1 MKKYLLITLT
11 IIVISGCDALKSH
24 SRYIL
29 EHKSEIC
36 ATVCSQPIDTNT
48 TTSVKD
54 TTWSKDTVEYYIP
67 DSLMASFYFQC
78 DSNRQVILK
87 NQLQL
92 ENKYGKLLF
101 DYKKGVL
108 NVTALYDTIEV
119 KNKIIHELRT
129 VNNTT
134 EIKVP
139 VYVEKIVKEQFIPWW
154 IWVIITTLGLLS
166 LYLLI
171 RKIFI

>member
-1 MKKYLLITLT
+1 MKYLLIILT

-24 SRYIL
+24 SKYIL
-29 EHKSEIC
+29 ENKDFIC
-36 ATVCSQPIDTNT
+36 ANICSQPIDTNT
-48 TTSVKD
+48 TSTVKD
-54 TTWSKDTVEYYIP
+54 TTWSVDTFEYILP
-67 DSLMASFYFQC
+67 DSLMAAFYFEC
-78 DSNRQVILK
+78 DSSKQVILK

-92 ENKYGKLLF
+92 ESKYGKLLF

-129 VNNTT
+129 INNTV
-134 EIKVP
+134 EVKIP
-139 VYVEKIVKEQFIPWW
+139 VYVEKIVREKYIPYW
-154 IWVIITTLGLLS
+154 IWIIITTLGLLS

-171 RKIFI
+171 RKIFT